1 MADDDLLVGK
11 AKEVLR
17 KHFDGASDYD
27 LRIESMRIAL
37 PLMIG
42 SKAEYTRQ
50 WKAMIG
56 GEIKNIRR
64 LQSLTIE
71 TVKIINELHSA
82 SQIQISQAW
91 SPLDT
96 KASNYQKYLTE
107 ITSQIRELTRVFNN
121 AENMIRKRYPE
132 YGIEKGRERKDE
144 ATMCAYMAGI
154 SFFHFQSKRPTIIY
168 DAYEDKAKAKGPFL
182 ELVSDLFSALNIEA
196 SAEASAKKAVKA
208 FKEET
213 HPITA
218 AFLPLSK

>member
-11 AKEVLR
+11 AKEVLL

-182 ELVSDLFSALNIEA
+182 VLVSDLFSALNIEA

-213 HPITA
+213 HPITG

>member
-17 KHFDGASDYD
+17 KHFAGASDYD
-27 LRIESMRIAL
+27 LRIEAMRIAL
-37 PLMIG
+37 PLKIG

-64 LQSLTIE
+64 LQALTIE
-71 TVKIINELHSA
+71 TATIIDELHSA
-82 SQIQISQAW
+82 SQIQISKAW
-91 SPLDT
+91 SPLDGN
-96 KASNYQKYLTE
+96 ASNYRKYLTE
-107 ITSQIRELTRVFNN
+107 ITSQIRELTRVFND
-121 AENMIRKRYPE
+121 AEDMIKKRYPN

-144 ATMCAYMAGI
+144 ASMCAYMAGI
-154 SFFHFQSKRPTIIY
+154 TFFHFQSKRPTIIY

-208 FKEET
+208 FMEET
-213 HPITA
+213 HPVTR

>member
-213 HPITA
+213 HPVTG

>member
-56 GEIKNIRR
+56 GENKNIRR

-213 HPITA
+213 HPITG

>member
-17 KHFDGASDYD
+17 KHFAGASDYD
-27 LRIESMRIAL
+27 LRIEAVRIAL
-37 PLMIG
+37 PLKIG
-42 SKAEYTRQ
+42 SEAEYTRQ

-64 LQSLTIE
+64 LQALTIE
-71 TVKIINELHSA
+71 TATIIDELHSA
-82 SQIQISQAW
+82 SQIQISKAW
-91 SPLDT
+91 SPLDGN
-96 KASNYQKYLTE
+96 ASNYRKYLTE

-121 AENMIRKRYPE
+121 AEDMIKKRYPK

-144 ATMCAYMAGI
+144 ASMCAYMAGI
-154 SFFHFQSKRPTIIY
+154 TFFHFQSKRPTIIY
-168 DAYEDKAKAKGPFL
+168 DDYEDKAKAKGPFL

-208 FKEET
+208 FMEET
-213 HPITA
+213 HPVTR

>member
-1 MADDDLLVGK
+1 
-11 AKEVLR
+11 
-17 KHFDGASDYD
+17 
-27 LRIESMRIAL
+27 
-37 PLMIG
+37 
-42 SKAEYTRQ
+42 
-50 WKAMIG
+50 MIG

-213 HPITA
+213 HPITG

>member
-1 MADDDLLVGK
+1 MADDDLFVGK
-11 AKEVLR
+11 AKQVLR

-213 HPITA
+213 HPITG

>member
-91 SPLDT
+91 SPLDA

-196 SAEASAKKAVKA
+196 SSEASAKKAVKA

-213 HPITA
+213 HPVTG

>member
-1 MADDDLLVGK
+1 MADDDRLVGK

-17 KHFDGASDYD
+17 KHFAGASDYD
-27 LRIESMRIAL
+27 LRIEAVRIAL
-37 PLMIG
+37 PLKIG

-64 LQSLTIE
+64 LQALTIE
-71 TVKIINELHSA
+71 TATIIDELHSA
-82 SQIQISQAW
+82 SQIQISKAW
-91 SPLDT
+91 SPLDGN
-96 KASNYQKYLTE
+96 ASNYRKYLTE

-121 AENMIRKRYPE
+121 AEDMIKKRYPK

-144 ATMCAYMAGI
+144 ASMCAYMAGI
-154 SFFHFQSKRPTIIY
+154 TFFHLKSKRPTVIY
-168 DAYEDKAKAKGPFL
+168 DPYEDKAKAKGPFL

-208 FKEET
+208 FMEET
-213 HPITA
+213 HPVTR

>member
-71 TVKIINELHSA
+71 TVKLHSA

-213 HPITA
+213 HPITG